1 MNFSEFKK
9 LLGADPWNR
18 EPETLRARHSA
29 PEYEQAAL
37 EAESFERKLQRA
49 VEVTVDEELLGQLLE
64 IPNRPVDRRLPGW
77 VAMAASVLIVAG
89 VAGIAWMQSQQ
100 PKTIQEYVEQH
111 YSHDGIQLLGQAS
124 ADFDTTGVAEILAN
138 FDVRAGSAL
147 VKTIRFI
154 KFCPTMDGRGAHMVV
169 STELGLMQL
178 IYMPNTRVDDGQN
191 IRFGQ
196 MQARLV
202 NLAAG
207 SVAIIGDLEQA
218 VSGMDSLVRNSF
230 LPVTKDA

>member
-89 VAGIAWMQSQQ
+89 VAG
-100 PKTIQEYVEQH
+100 IQEYVEQH